1 MGKVYKAPI
10 EPPVINYANYDHDA
24 TVRDEAAYIQ
34 TVIAYAKEKGS
45 GPYRGE
51 IVRAQVADG
60 YAEYVVVS
68 TTPVKLFLIET
79 GVAYQFSVA
88 HRWTAGDIKE
98 MVERD
103 RAWKK
108 LFAAKAGM

>member
-10 EPPVINYANYDHDA
+10 EPPVISYANYVHE
-24 TVRDEAAYIQ
+24 EAVAAEQAY
-34 TVIAYAKEKGS
+34 VKAVVEFAKANGS
-45 GPYRGE
+45 GPYSGE
-51 IVRAQVADG
+51 IVRAPVADG
-60 YAEYVVVS
+60 YAEYAVVS
-68 TTPVKLFLIET
+68 TKPVKLFLLET
-79 GVAYQFSVA
+79 GDAYQFSMA

-108 LFAAKAGM
+108 LFAAKAGA